1 MSPGIRGLPGWAT
14 KVAVA
19 VADAGTANEGAGA
32 DAEMQMQV
40 PIPQQHRRTGKFYA
54 GSCGLV
60 GDHVDRKGEGRH
72 KPHVNGRA
80 RTPWVVPIVGHK
92 GVFRRIS
99 EIECATIYWFSP
111 AMMV

>member
-1 MSPGIRGLPGWAT
+1 M
-14 KVAVA
+14 AVA

-40 PIPQQHRRTGKFYA
+40 SIPQQHRRTGKFYA

-80 RTPWVVPIVGHK
+80 RTPRVFFFNRSWVITEFLGALV
-92 GVFRRIS
+92 R
-99 EIECATIYWFSP
+99 
-111 AMMV
+111 